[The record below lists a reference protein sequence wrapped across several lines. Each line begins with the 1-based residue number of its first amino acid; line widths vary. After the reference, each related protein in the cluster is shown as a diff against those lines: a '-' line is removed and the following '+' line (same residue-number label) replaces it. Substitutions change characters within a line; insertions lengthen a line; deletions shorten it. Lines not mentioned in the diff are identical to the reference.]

1 MKTKSLLLL
10 SIIILISTSLL
21 FIGKWAETVIL
32 FDTLP
37 LMINKNIAYQ
47 SVTLVLVFFFL
58 FFLRL
63 NRRHEFYAHFRKG
76 NISSPFL
83 PEPWIGLNPKST
95 ENWKHIGR
103 NLAIIITVVT
113 CVIIFYQI
121 IRQYEINWESWLKFL
136 PYVLVFS
143 VINSFVEEMITR
155 FGVVVSLKDFF
166 SDKIISIVSALIF
179 GTIHFY
185 GTPGGIVGVLFS
197 GFLGW
202 FLAKSIIE
210 TKGIFWAWLIHLLQD
225 IVIFSAMVMML

>member
-37 LMINKNIAYQ
+37 LIINK
-47 SVTLVLVFFFL
+47 TLILTFFILLFL
-58 FFLRL
+58 CL
-63 NRRHEFYAHFRKG
+63 NRRHEFSVHFRKG
-76 NISSPFL
+76 DISAQFV
-83 PEPWIGLNPKST
+83 PEPWIGLKPKST
-95 ENWKHIGR
+95 ENWMQIGR

-113 CVIIFYQI
+113 CIIIFFQI
-121 IRQYEINWESWLKFL
+121 ISQYEINWESWLKFL

-143 VINSFVEEMITR
+143 VVNSFVEEMITR
-155 FGVVVSLKDFF
+155 FGVIVSLKGFF
-166 SDKIISIVSALIF
+166 SDKIISFVSALLF

-185 GTPGGIVGVLFS
+185 GTPGGIAGVLFS

-210 TKGIFWAWLIHLLQD
+210 TKGIFWAWLIHFLQD
-225 IVIFSAMVMML
+225 IVIFSAMVMIL

>member
-1 MKTKSLLLL
+1 MKTKSLLSL
-10 SIIILISTSLL
+10 SIIISTSVSLL

-32 FDTLP
+32 FDKLP
-37 LMINKNIAYQ
+37 LIINKNIVYQ
-47 SVTLVLVFFFL
+47 SVTLVLVFCIL
-58 FFLRL
+58 LFLRL
-63 NRRHEFYAHFRKG
+63 NRRLEFSEHFRKG
-76 NISSPFL
+76 NISAPFR

-95 ENWKHIGR
+95 ENWKQIGR

-113 CVIIFYQI
+113 CIIIFYQI
-121 IRQYEINWESWLKFL
+121 IKLYEINWRSWLKYL

-155 FGVVVSLKDFF
+155 FGVVVSLKGFF
-166 SDKIISIVSALIF
+166 SDKIISIFSAIIF
-179 GTIHFY
+179 GIIHFF

-210 TKGIFWAWLIHLLQD
+210 TKGIFWAWLIHFLQD
-225 IVIFSAMVMML
+225 IVIFSALVMMI